1 VNKLL
6 FKDLYNLLNT
16 VLNSEYFTD
25 TLFLHYLTGFSSPE
39 VFNGISCSTFA
50 NSVLNYHANLRTIFG
65 DQYLK
70 MRDLNQQ
77 LNLENLIHEISDK
90 SSYVNIVKNSLRNKT
105 DDILKLYKKYNIPI
119 LFKTDI
125 EHLLLNLFTEC
136 ITEKSS
142 TLFKLNKNQRFKE
155 STIKSTLGRGEDSKK
170 LRDKLD
176 QYHKVIISG
185 QLGSGKSHFIKYC
198 LGIWNL
204 HDYCYINYNTNI
216 NNTLHKITF
225 RDCNNNKY
233 FDLILNK
240 DLSDPRYSSALLV
253 IDHMYFSDNICSE
266 LEQLAQLP
274 LNIIVITL
282 TNINVTSFYTFEL
295 PALSD
300 DTLQDIFESY
310 TNISLSN
317 KRIKNK
323 LFGITQ
329 RNICMISLIM
339 RLCKKFSP
347 KESSGILTQILS
359 RLSILNDHLLPSLNH
374 EKNTTDTTSY
384 LSYTP
389 KLDRKFKISNNA
401 NTLNLIGNIK
411 NIYYEIHDH
420 LDDNAKE
427 HMKYLCCFG
436 WEPVPCEFFQTI
448 FPSYSEDTIQKL
460 HEMGLLELIN
470 ETIQLSPLIA
480 HAVVAV
486 EKPDP
491 PDYNFLVDNMIHFL
505 TEYENTLSVPYLSNT
520 LSVFVHTLY
529 NNVRAKNYTNE
540 KEKSEASKK
549 RKLLLHMVH
558 EYYNQIGDYIL
569 AKDILELINSVNL
582 RTEYNPIDI
591 QLFSISNEL
600 QMTTTVKSLLP
611 NQLDEICCAIS
622 DNYNPDNAF
631 NATNTIINALD
642 LITGLYCTNFF
653 LLLYRQNDLL
663 QYQNTLTRVMNTILG
678 KINLISND
686 NVISIDSEKMEYY
699 KLCNHFMNNPFPES
713 DKIID
718 YIQKIKQ
725 WKNINY
731 RIRGTAFILIMQNFY
746 IYYLTY
752 TIQKTPDTL
761 RSLFESKIMPELH
774 YMSDLIKECKL
785 IPVQTFKLCYYSYI
799 SAEIIQHYFL
809 ALHYIDRKS
818 IPDPSIIDE
827 IRILISLTIISKE
840 DLDTAM
846 FYLDQISILPEH
858 EPNN

>member
-1 VNKLL
+1 
-6 FKDLYNLLNT
+6 
-16 VLNSEYFTD
+16 
-25 TLFLHYLTGFSSPE
+25 
-39 VFNGISCSTFA
+39 
-50 NSVLNYHANLRTIFG
+50 
-65 DQYLK
+65 
-70 MRDLNQQ
+70 MRNLNQQ
-77 LNLENLIHEISDK
+77 LSLEKLIREISDK

-105 DDILKLYKKYNIPI
+105 DEILNLYKKYNIPMT
-119 LFKTDI
+119 FKADI

-142 TLFKLNKNQRFKE
+142 TLFKLNKNQRFKKD
-155 STIKSTLGRGEDSKK
+155 TIQSTLGRGEDSKR
-170 LRDKLD
+170 LRNKLD
-176 QYHKVIISG
+176 QYHKIIISG

-204 HDYCYINYNTNI
+204 QDYCYINYDTNI

-225 RDCNNNKY
+225 RDCYDNEY
-233 FDLILNK
+233 YDLILNK

-253 IDHMYFSDNICSE
+253 IDHMYFSENIFSE

-300 DTLQDIFESY
+300 DTLQDIFENY
-310 TNISLSN
+310 TKISLNN
-317 KRIKNK
+317 KKIKNK

-329 RNICMISLIM
+329 GNICMISLIM
-339 RLCKKFSP
+339 RLCKTFSSD
-347 KESSGILTQILS
+347 ESSGIITQILS
-359 RLSILNDHLLPSLNH
+359 RLSILNDHLIPNLNH
-374 EKNTTDTTSY
+374 EKSSTDTTCY

-389 KLDRKFKISNNA
+389 NLDRKFKTRNNA
-401 NTLNLIGNIK
+401 KTLNLIGNIK
-411 NIYYEIHDH
+411 NIYSEIHDH
-420 LDDNAKE
+420 LDDSAKE

-436 WEPVPCEFFQTI
+436 WEPVPCEFFKTI

-460 HEMGLLELIN
+460 YKMGLLELISEN
-470 ETIQLSPLIA
+470 IQLSPLIA

-491 PDYNFLVDNMIHFL
+491 PDYNFLVDNMIQFL
-505 TEYENTLSVPYLSNT
+505 TKYDNTLSVPYLSNT

-540 KEKSEASKK
+540 IEKAKGSKK
-549 RKLLLHMVH
+549 RKLLLYMVH
-558 EYYNQIGDYIL
+558 EYYNQIGNYIL

-582 RTEYNPIDI
+582 RNDYNPIDI
-591 QLFSISNEL
+591 QLFSISNDL

-611 NQLDEICCAIS
+611 NQLDKICCAIS
-622 DNYNPDNAF
+622 DNYNPNNPF
-631 NATNTIINALD
+631 NATNTITNALD
-642 LITGLYCTNFF
+642 LINGLYCTNFF
-653 LLLYRQNDLL
+653 LLLYEQKDLQ
-663 QYQNTLTRVMNTILG
+663 QYQNTLTKVMNTILE
-678 KINLISND
+678 KINLIPND
-686 NVISIDSEKMEYY
+686 SVISIDSEKMEYY
-699 KLCNHFMNNPFPES
+699 KLCNHFMNNPFPKP

-752 TIQKTPDTL
+752 TSQKTPDTL
-761 RSLFESKIMPELH
+761 RSLFESKIMPELY
-774 YMSDLIKECKL
+774 YMSDLIKKCKL

-809 ALHYIDRKS
+809 VLHYIDRKS
-818 IPDPSIIDE
+818 IPDPSIIDK

-846 FYLDQISILPEH
+846 FYLEQISILPEH
-858 EPNN
+858 EPND